1 MLDTLRWLVHTYAGG
16 FFATGNRPWLLGGRF
31 LADGTLEGER
41 GISGPGGLDK
51 RHSLSSVIFPSSS
64 SFLLFLHKALHFLG
78 VFFFSLFNSLNCGH
92 RNREYTRRLS
102 LQFPFVLL
110 NFTSRFKLH
119 SYTGQGKTLS
129 SWTCEIGKGRTG
141 EDDDRMEIE
150 KPGCR
155 AERQSLGGFLQLIG
169 RKLGSGIVCL
179 CLLLLFLFAVGTLD
193 SNECIQERR
202 QLKTTGPCL
211 ASAGEPTCF
220 ASFRTRSRHVGPPAE
235 KLCGWWQGTNA
246 VERWSDG
253 AMDRNGGDGA
263 WTGLQ
268 LAHLIG
274 GSLCNPLLGAGRAA
288 RCPVLQDRD
297 ADGSIWGTQV
307 SQ

>member
-1 MLDTLRWLVHTYAGG
+1 MMTGWRLKNQVAG
-16 FFATGNRPWLLGGRF
+16 
-31 LADGTLEGER
+31 
-41 GISGPGGLDK
+41 
-51 RHSLSSVIFPSSS
+51 
-64 SFLLFLHKALHFLG
+64 
-78 VFFFSLFNSLNCGH
+78 
-92 RNREYTRRLS
+92 
-102 LQFPFVLL
+102 Q
-110 NFTSRFKLH
+110 
-119 SYTGQGKTLS
+119 
-129 SWTCEIGKGRTG
+129 
-141 EDDDRMEIE
+141 
-150 KPGCR
+150 
-155 AERQSLGGFLQLIG
+155 RQSLGGFLQLIG
-169 RKLGSGIVCL
+169 RKLGTGIVCL

-193 SNECIQERR
+193 TNECIQERR

-297 ADGSIWGTQV
+297 ADGSIWGTAGVTITGRFPSWRSFCFPRTTSPIPSASDEAWSAAASLRRTLWKRGKKILDVLPALFLVV
-307 SQ
+307 SFPCFSVLRRS